1 MFAPGFPGFLTRPPK
16 AERDLLGSR
25 LQGSWREQKYHGIGQ
40 EFFRVTY
47 KTRKFSSFC
56 SLLQGEPWL
65 RREPGPKVALGGQQ
79 DQEPLYRGAVNKRNR
94 TEREQIL
101 HRRICSLSVRFLL
114 FTAPSPEFPIPG
126 RPPKAGEISLGLG
139 SRALGGN
146 RSIMGGNRT
155 RIFRVTYKTRKFSN
169 FCSLL
174 QGEPWLRREPGPKVA
189 LGGQQDQEP
198 LYRGAV
204 NKRNRTEREQI
215 LHRRI
220 CSLSVRFLL
229 FPAPPLSFL
238 ILTRPPK
245 GWKRDLLGSRLQG
258 SWREQKYHGKS
269 DKNFQGHLQDSKIQ
283 QLLFPPSRRAL
294 ASEGAWTQGR
304 PRRPTGS
311 GTPVP
316 WSRKQEEPH
325 GKRADST

>member
-1 MFAPGFPGFLTRPPK
+1 MGNRTR
-16 AERDLLGSR
+16 
-25 LQGSWREQKYHGIGQ
+25 I
-40 EFFRVTY
+40 FRVTY

-65 RREPGPKVALGGQQ
+65 RREPGPKVALGGQAGSGT
-79 DQEPLYRGAVNKRNR
+79 LYRGAVNKRNR

-101 HRRICSLSVRFLL
+101 HRRICSLSVRQFLL
-114 FTAPSPEFPIPG
+114 VYGSQPDFLICWPALRLS
-126 RPPKAGEISLGLG
+126 EISLGLG

-146 RSIMGGNRT
+146 RSIMENRT

-229 FPAPPLSFL
+229 FTAP
-238 ILTRPPK
+238 RY
-245 GWKRDLLGSRLQG
+245 RGS
-258 SWREQKYHGKS
+258 
-269 DKNFQGHLQDSKIQ
+269 
-283 QLLFPPSRRAL
+283 
-294 ASEGAWTQGR
+294 
-304 PRRPTGS
+304 
-311 GTPVP
+311 
-316 WSRKQEEPH
+316 
-325 GKRADST
+325 